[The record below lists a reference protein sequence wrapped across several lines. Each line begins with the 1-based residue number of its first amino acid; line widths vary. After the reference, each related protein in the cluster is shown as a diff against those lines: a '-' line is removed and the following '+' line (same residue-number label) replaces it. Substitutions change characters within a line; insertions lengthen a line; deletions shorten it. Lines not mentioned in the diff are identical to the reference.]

1 MKCKTPS
8 NAKAMLR
15 HCDRDERLKTKE
27 HSNRELDKSKT
38 KHNAQFKYDYQ
49 ETVERYE
56 KRISDL
62 DATTNTNKRKDRI
75 TMFMLETVVPDGLS
89 GAKARDWMDKCL
101 EAVYDMYGSKNV
113 INAYIHRD
121 ETHEYIDEDNKKK
134 MSREHIHIAVVPE
147 HEGVLNGKWFSSRS
161 NMMKLNN
168 SLQKMTQSEFNC
180 DYMTG
185 RNKKRSKTVEELKYD
200 SNVKQAVNELLADRE
215 KALSDAER
223 RFEAQRDKSLEDLQ
237 NRSER
242 LSEGERALKQD
253 REKFEQEK
261 EYIEKEKKHIKYSNQ
276 VLQGEIESLLKIK
289 NRLTQEDKQR
299 LRRAK
304 QVSSDME
311 SNDYSD
317 DYSR

>member
-1 MKCKTPS
+1 
-8 NAKAMLR
+8 
-15 HCDRDERLKTKE
+15 
-27 HSNRELDKSKT
+27 
-38 KHNAQFKYDYQ
+38 
-49 ETVERYE
+49 
-56 KRISDL
+56 
-62 DATTNTNKRKDRI
+62 
-75 TMFMLETVVPDGLS
+75 
-89 GAKARDWMDKCL
+89 
-101 EAVYDMYGSKNV
+101 
-113 INAYIHRD
+113 
-121 ETHEYIDEDNKKK
+121 
-134 MSREHIHIAVVPE
+134 
-147 HEGVLNGKWFSSRS
+147 
-161 NMMKLNN
+161 MKLNN

-185 RNKKRSKTVEELKYD
+185 KNKKRSKTVEELKHD

-242 LSEGERALKQD
+242 LSESERALKQD

-261 EYIEKEKKHIKYSNQ
+261 EQEKEHIRQEREYIEKEKKHTKYSNQ
-276 VLQGEIESLLKIK
+276 VLQREIESLLKVR